1 MDLKKLRILLAVAR
15 TGSFTAAADRVKLT
29 QSAVSQQMA
38 LLEQDVRE
46 PLFERNRRGVKLTPF
61 ARDLCERAEPL
72 VIEMEQLGAAFRRR
86 REREK
91 VVRIGAFPTAGIE
104 LLPKAIRLF
113 RQNNPDVQVMMSNIN
128 LESPEVSLDTH
139 EVDLILS
146 FDYGLEVRIAHPSI
160 RRIELFEDP
169 FLAILPQ
176 RHPLVGGKLID
187 LIDLAG
193 ECWIFHRHA
202 NSFPSIYPLICSR
215 AGFTPEVVFYVDDFH
230 TLQGLISEEIGVSIA
245 PRLSVI
251 PKRNDVAVIPIDPPV
266 SRRICVLTRQW
277 AGENDHVEEF
287 VAALE
292 KASKAMYS
300 KDAVSRPPGSRGAA
314 RALA

>member
-15 TGSFTAAADRVKLT
+15 TGSFTGAADRVKLT

-46 PLFERNRRGVKLTPF
+46 PLFERSRRGVKLTPF
-61 ARDLCERAEPL
+61 ALELCERAEPI
-72 VIEMEQLGAAFRRR
+72 VIELENLGASFRKRT
-86 REREK
+86 EREK

-113 RQNNPDVQVMMSNIN
+113 RKSNPDIQVMMSNIN
-128 LESPEVSLDTH
+128 LESPETSLDTY

-146 FDYGLEVRIAHPSI
+146 FDYGLESKIAHPAI
-160 RRIELFEDP
+160 RKIELFEDP
-169 FLAILPQ
+169 FLAILPA
-176 RHPLVGGKLID
+176 RHPLVGNKTID

-202 NSFPSIYPLICSR
+202 NSYRNIYPLICRR
-215 AGFTPEVVFYVDDFH
+215 AGFNPEVVFYVDDFH
-230 TLQGLISEEIGVSIA
+230 TLQGLIAEEIGVSIA

-251 PKRNDVAVIPIDPPV
+251 PRREDVAILPIDTPV
-266 SRRICVLTRQW
+266 SRRISVLTREK
-277 AGENDHVEEF
+277 AGENDHVGKF
-287 VAALE
+287 VDALE
-292 KASKAMYS
+292 AASKTMSS
-300 KDAVSRPPGSRGAA
+300 KDSMGRQVGSSRN
-314 RALA
+314 